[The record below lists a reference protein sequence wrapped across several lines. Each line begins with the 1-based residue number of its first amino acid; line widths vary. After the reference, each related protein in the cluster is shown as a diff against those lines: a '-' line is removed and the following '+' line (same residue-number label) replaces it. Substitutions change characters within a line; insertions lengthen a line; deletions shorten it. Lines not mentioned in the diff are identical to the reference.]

1 MTAVALVARV
11 CLVVLFPLSGI
22 DKIVHWGTAMKQAAS
37 APIGG
42 ARFML
47 IAAIVVELS
56 TPVCIVVGWHAVIAA
71 LLLAAFCLVT
81 ALLFHPFWHFPGF
94 WSGANP
100 EGTAH
105 FWDFLKNIGLAG
117 GLLLVVVMS
126 ASAAPRSEAP
136 HATASLSQ
144 TTVTTKWIMHRT
156 P

>member
-1 MTAVALVARV
+1 MTSIALLARV

-22 DKIVHWGTAMKQAAS
+22 DKIVHWGAAMKQATS

-47 IAAIVVELS
+47 IAAIAVELS
-56 TPVCIVVGWHAVIAA
+56 TPVCIVGDWHAAIAA
-71 LLLAAFCLVT
+71 LVLATFCLIT

-100 EGTAH
+100 EGAAH
-105 FWDFLKNIGLAG
+105 FWDFLKNLGLAG
-117 GLLLVVVMS
+117 GLLLVVVTS
-126 ASAAPRSEAP
+126 TVAAPRSETP
-136 HATASLSQ
+136 HAAASLSQ
-144 TTVTTKWIMHRT
+144 TTITTGWIMHHT